1 MPQLSALVEGSEFEM
16 QRQSRKLLAGHRMPA
31 GFLPGAI
38 SVSRALALAT
48 LLAANLAMPNTA
60 KAGEYVL
67 GVQDTLKIRVFEW
80 RPTTGTAFEWVPL
93 TGEFVISPGGN
104 LSLPIIGSVPAEGK
118 TLEQVA
124 DAIGDKLQTQVGLQR
139 RPNASVEVSAYRP
152 FFVSGL
158 VSQPGKYAYIPGLT
172 VIQALSMAGGVGAMD
187 PAMISLQRD
196 ALVSRGDVRTLAEER
211 LGLLA
216 RQARVE
222 AALNGLTVVVFPPEL
237 LGAKEETTTAQM
249 MKDQQSLL
257 DTQLSSMTAELDALK
272 QARILALNQIES
284 LQSKAASLSK
294 QIELANKDVNSVNKL
309 ISQGLT
315 VSSRELAA
323 NQNLAELEG
332 RNLDV
337 ALATLKTRQDIA
349 KFDQDTTDVH
359 NRYRVAALT
368 EAAELRDKLTAN
380 AEKARTAQSL
390 VNNLKAR
397 APAAVDAVDDDGQ
410 VDVVTTINRN
420 ENGTIRRVV
429 VTGDDQIAPGDV
441 LTVERPKRDFLN
453 GKESEGALASPANTM
468 NSAKF

>member
-1 MPQLSALVEGSEFEM
+1 
-16 QRQSRKLLAGHRMPA
+16 
-31 GFLPGAI
+31 
-38 SVSRALALAT
+38 
-48 LLAANLAMPNTA
+48 
-60 KAGEYVL
+60 
-67 GVQDTLKIRVFEW
+67 
-80 RPTTGTAFEWVPL
+80 
-93 TGEFVISPGGN
+93 
-104 LSLPIIGSVPAEGK
+104 
-118 TLEQVA
+118 
-124 DAIGDKLQTQVGLQR
+124 
-139 RPNASVEVSAYRP
+139 
-152 FFVSGL
+152 
-158 VSQPGKYAYIPGLT
+158 
-172 VIQALSMAGGVGAMD
+172 MAGGVGAMD
-187 PAMISLQRD
+187 PTMISLQRD
-196 ALVSRGDVRTLAEER
+196 ALVSRGDVRALAEER

-237 LGAKEETTTAQM
+237 LGAKEETATSRM

-284 LQSKAASLSK
+284 LQSKAESLSK

-397 APAAVDAVDDDGQ
+397 APAAVDSVDDDGQ

-429 VTGDDQIAPGDV
+429 VTDDDQIAPGDV
-441 LTVERPKRDFLN
+441 LTVERPKRDSLN